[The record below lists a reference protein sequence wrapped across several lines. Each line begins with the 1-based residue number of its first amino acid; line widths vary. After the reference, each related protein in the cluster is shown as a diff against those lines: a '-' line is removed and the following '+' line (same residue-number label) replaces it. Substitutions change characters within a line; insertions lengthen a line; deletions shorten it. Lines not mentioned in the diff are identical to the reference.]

1 MNKKIL
7 AFIVIFS
14 LFFVE
19 NISAQIVELRPPTLE
34 ETLRQNEENAI
45 KNANSII
52 VTKNPTVKEIDLTY
66 RKIHSGSAITLYRAN
81 EAMLWVQEIDLSR
94 GASVDS
100 VLEVVSYNSETGE
113 PQYKKKNITDTLS
126 SLEKQPFSL
135 INGQFF
141 NPRTQPSEL
150 SFGLKQGDII
160 RTAGADNRNSRKNIL
175 KINGETAQI
184 VPHSW
189 ENLRDA
195 EGNFAMV
202 NLTMANRSYPTEN
215 IGRTY
220 MCLKNPDKNNTSSI
234 ILTFVATDMTENLI
248 EREILKHGCKVNS
261 TSQLDSS
268 GSSRMWFDGNYIFG
282 AAHKGEPDRRIIP
295 HSIVFY
301 DAK

>member
-45 KNANSII
+45 KNANSIV

-81 EAMLWVQEIDLSR
+81 EAMLWVQEIDLSK

-100 VLEVVSYNSETGE
+100 ALEVVSYNSETGE

-150 SFGLKQGDII
+150 SFGLKHGDII
-160 RTAGADNRNSRKNIL
+160 RTA
-175 KINGETAQI
+175 
-184 VPHSW
+184 
-189 ENLRDA
+189 
-195 EGNFAMV
+195 
-202 NLTMANRSYPTEN
+202 
-215 IGRTY
+215 
-220 MCLKNPDKNNTSSI
+220 
-234 ILTFVATDMTENLI
+234 
-248 EREILKHGCKVNS
+248 
-261 TSQLDSS
+261 
-268 GSSRMWFDGNYIFG
+268 
-282 AAHKGEPDRRIIP
+282 
-295 HSIVFY
+295 
-301 DAK
+301 